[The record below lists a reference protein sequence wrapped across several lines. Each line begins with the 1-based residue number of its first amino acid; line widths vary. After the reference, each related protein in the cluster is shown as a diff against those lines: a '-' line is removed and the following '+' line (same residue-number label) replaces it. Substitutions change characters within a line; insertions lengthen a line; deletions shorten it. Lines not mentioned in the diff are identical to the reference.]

1 MAVINP
7 YVMPTSPTV
16 INPITPTVPTQ
27 VPVLQNQQSNGGT
40 IVGWTQGINGAK
52 AYPLGPN
59 TRAYLFDTEVD
70 KFYTKNTDAS
80 GVPQPVREF
89 EYFEVEHHEE
99 ESMDPSNYVTK
110 AEFDSMS
117 DKLDSIL
124 EQLQNV
130 RSYRKENKHGQ
141 SVVRG
146 ANESRS

>member
-7 YVMPTSPTV
+7 YAVPNSPTI
-16 INPITPTVPTQ
+16 INPVTQ
-27 VPVLQNQQSNGGT
+27 PIQPVPVFQNAQSNGGT

-89 EYFEVEHHEE
+89 EYFEVEHHED

-110 AEFDSMS
+110 EEFNSMS
-117 DKLDSIL
+117 DKLDYIL
-124 EQLQNV
+124 EQIQNV
-130 RSYRKENKHGQ
+130 KPYRKENKHGQ
-141 SVVRG
+141 STVRG
-146 ANESRS
+146 TNESRSQ

>member
-7 YVMPTSPTV
+7 YAVPNSPTI
-16 INPITPTVPTQ
+16 INPMAAQ
-27 VPVLQNQQSNGGT
+27 QMQSVPVLQNQQSNGGT

-99 ESMDPSNYVTK
+99 ESLDPSNYVTK

-117 DKLDSIL
+117 EKLDSIL
-124 EQLQNV
+124 DQLQNV
-130 RSYRKENKHGQ
+130 RNYRKENKHGQ
-141 SVVRG
+141 STVRG
-146 ANESRS
+146 ASEPRS